1 MDECNKDCSKE
12 YIYLF
17 VTSIFTSML
26 WLISEIIGTS
36 SCNSNGVFEFIVN
49 GFCVEVKYETVEAEI
64 EREILEAGDGVD
76 ERSFLIS
83 KSLPHH
89 MGI

>member
-12 YIYLF
+12 YIYLV
-17 VTSIFTSML
+17 VTSIFTSVL
-26 WLISEIIGTS
+26 WFISEIIGSS
-36 SCNSNGVFEFIVN
+36 SCSSNGVFEFIIN
-49 GFCVEVKYETVEAEI
+49 GFCVEVKYENIQSEDGSI
-64 EREILEAGDGVD
+64 EDLGAVD
-76 ERSFLIS
+76 ERAFLIN

>member
-12 YIYLF
+12 YIYL
-17 VTSIFTSML
+17 VATSIFTSVL
-26 WLISEIIGTS
+26 WFISEIIGSS
-36 SCNSNGVFEFIVN
+36 SCNSNGVFEFIIN
-49 GFCVEVKYETVEAEI
+49 GFCVEVKYENVNIEEGVEAF
-64 EREILEAGDGVD
+64 EAVD
-76 ERSFLIS
+76 ERSFLIN